1 MEEMDQDYNLSGKKT
16 VKSEEERQVLN
27 SLGSQIR
34 YYRKLRN
41 LTQEQLGELAQVSY
55 KYIGEIE
62 RGRKKAT
69 VITIY
74 RMACALQVTMGDLL
88 HYSSKKQSNAHQ
100 KCMILI
106 IRLLEDCELADVRKA
121 LQILNIYL
129 RKG

>member
-1 MEEMDQDYNLSGKKT
+1 MEEMGQDYNLSGKET
-16 VKSEEERQVLN
+16 VKSEERQVLN
-27 SLGSQIR
+27 LLGSQIR
-34 YYRKLRN
+34 YYRKLKN

-62 RGRKKAT
+62 RGRKKAS

-88 HYSSKKQSNAHQ
+88 NYSSKGQSDAHQ
-100 KCMILI
+100 KCMKLI
-106 IRLLEDCELADVRKA
+106 IGLLADCELADVRKV